1 MNKPVKQSLLNE
13 IRSEKVTATGRI
25 PRIQRVLESMDDTDR
40 KELVEALD
48 DHLIPAPAISRVLER
63 RGIDLDASSIN
74 KYRRGEFAHVTKG

>member
-1 MNKPVKQSLLNE
+1 M
-13 IRSEKVTATGRI
+13 
-25 PRIQRVLESMDDTDR
+25 RVLEGMDEADR

-48 DHLIPAPAISRVLER
+48 DHMISAAAISRVLDR

>member
-1 MNKPVKQSLLNE
+1 LSKPVKQSLLSE
-13 IRSEKVTATGRI
+13 IRSEKVVPSGRI
-25 PRIQRVLESMDDTDR
+25 PRIQRVLEGMDETDR

>member
-1 MNKPVKQSLLNE
+1 MNKPVKQSLLSE
-13 IRSEKVTATGRI
+13 IRSEKVVPSGRI
-25 PRIQRVLESMDDTDR
+25 PRIQRVLESMDNADR

>member
-1 MNKPVKQSLLNE
+1 MSKPVKQSLLNE
-13 IRSEKVTATGRI
+13 IRSEKVVPSGRI
-25 PRIQRVLESMDDTDR
+25 PRIQRVLESMDDADR

>member
-13 IRSEKVTATGRI
+13 IRSEKIVPSGRI
-25 PRIQRVLESMDDTDR
+25 PRIQRVLEGMDETDR
-40 KELVEALD
+40 KELVEAID
-48 DHLIPAPAISRVLER
+48 DHLIPAPSISRVLER